1 MGGVMVRGGVAGPI
15 GTSDSLFPV
24 RARFEGRSFGVVG
37 AAPRVNGDDLDR
49 R

>member
-15 GTSDSLFPV
+15 ATSGSSFPV

-37 AAPRVNGDDLDR
+37 AALRVNGDGLDR